1 MNSTGP
7 RVDKLQRIAI
17 NSSTKMLSSQ
27 YPNGQVTNLI
37 KSQESPL
44 GTRTVRLI
52 AGTGDSSPYRQ
63 RNNRKG
69 LYASK
74 QKKQNYT
81 LESKNLIDLERESQP
96 GVSSYYNE
104 AGSMF

>member
-44 GTRTVRLI
+44 GTRT
-52 AGTGDSSPYRQ
+52 
-63 RNNRKG
+63 
-69 LYASK
+69 
-74 QKKQNYT
+74 
-81 LESKNLIDLERESQP
+81 
-96 GVSSYYNE
+96 
-104 AGSMF
+104 